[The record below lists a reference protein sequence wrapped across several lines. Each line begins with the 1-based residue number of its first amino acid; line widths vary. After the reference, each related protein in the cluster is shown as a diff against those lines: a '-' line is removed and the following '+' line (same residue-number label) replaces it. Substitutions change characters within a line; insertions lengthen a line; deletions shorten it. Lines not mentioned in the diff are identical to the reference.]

1 MSIEK
6 IKKFVKEHKTEIA
19 FVSGVW
25 LTCVGWYI
33 SDMKMSGG
41 NHHYLDTSVS
51 ELNKIFS
58 NDGHLDSTVCDAG
71 GRIFDIGKVVLYGNL
86 RK

>member
-6 IKKFVKEHKTEIA
+6 VKKFVKEHKTEIA
-19 FVSGVW
+19 FVSGVL
-25 LTCVGWYI
+25 LTCVGWHI

-58 NDGHLDSTVCDAG
+58 NDGYLDSTVCDAG

>member
-6 IKKFVKEHKTEIA
+6 VKKFVKEHKTEIA

-41 NHHYLDTSVS
+41 NHDYLDTSVS

-58 NDGHLDSTVCDAG
+58 NYGHLDSTVCDAG

>member
-6 IKKFVKEHKTEIA
+6 IKKFVKKHEVDIA
-19 FVSGVW
+19 FVSGVL

-33 SDMKMSGG
+33 SDMKISGG
-41 NHHYLDTSVS
+41 NRYYLDTSVS
-51 ELNKIFS
+51 ELNKFFS
-58 NDGHLDSTVCDAG
+58 EDGYLGDTARDCN
-71 GRIFDIGKVVLYGNL
+71 GRIFDIGKVVLFGSV

>member
-33 SDMKMSGG
+33 SDMKISGG
-41 NHHYLDTSVS
+41 NHHYFDTSVS

-71 GRIFDIGKVVLYGNL
+71 GRIFDISKVVLYGNL

>member
-19 FVSGVW
+19 FVSGVL
-25 LTCVGWYI
+25 LTYVGWRI
-33 SDMKMSGG
+33 SDMKISGG
-41 NHHYLDTSVS
+41 NHHYLNTSVS

-58 NDGHLDSTVCDAG
+58 EDGHLDSTVCDCN
-71 GRIFDIGKVVLYGNL
+71 GRIFDIGKVVLFGNL

>member
-6 IKKFVKEHKTEIA
+6 IKKFVKKHKVDIA
-19 FVSGVW
+19 FVSGVL
-25 LTCVGWYI
+25 LTYVCWHI
-33 SDMKMSGG
+33 SDMKISGG
-41 NHHYLDTSVS
+41 NRHYLDTSVS

>member
-6 IKKFVKEHKTEIA
+6 IKKFVKKHEVDIA
-19 FVSGVW
+19 FVSGVL

-33 SDMKMSGG
+33 SDMKISGG
-41 NHHYLDTSVS
+41 NRHYLNTSVS

-58 NDGHLDSTVCDAG
+58 EDGYLGDAVCDCND
-71 GRIFDIGKVVLYGNL
+71 RIFDIGKVVLFGNL

>member
-6 IKKFVKEHKTEIA
+6 VKKFVKKHETEIA
-19 FVSGVW
+19 FFTGA
-25 LTCVGWYI
+25 LLACVGWYI
-33 SDMKMSGG
+33 SDMQISGG
-41 NHHYLDTSVS
+41 NRHYLATSVS
-51 ELNKIFS
+51 ELNKIIS
-58 NDGHLDSTVCDAG
+58 EDGHLDSTVCDAG

>member
-6 IKKFVKEHKTEIA
+6 IKNFVKEHKTEIA
-19 FVSGVW
+19 FVSGVL

-33 SDMKMSGG
+33 SDMKISGG

-51 ELNKIFS
+51 ELNKLFS
-58 NDGHLDSTVCDAG
+58 EDGYLGNTVCDCN
-71 GRIFDIGKVVLYGNL
+71 GRIFDIGKVVLFGNL